1 MNGRTMRILVVASI
15 TVAVIGLL
23 ASPVTAGKKDD
34 TLNVAWEKELE
45 SLDAYY
51 NTAREGV
58 ILGRHIYD
66 SLLYRHPDTLE
77 YKPLL
82 AESYKWA
89 DKLTIE
95 MELRKG
101 VKFHNGD
108 TFDADDVVYTLNFVS
123 DPENRALNQRNVNWI
138 KNVEKLGPYK
148 VRIHLKKPFPAAL
161 EYLSGPDPIYP
172 KEYYAKVGPK
182 GFGVKPIGTGPY
194 KVTEV
199 VPGKAITMVR
209 NDDYF
214 DGSPKG
220 KPAIG
225 KIRQRTIREV
235 TTKVAELM
243 TGGLDWIWLVPKD
256 QAEKLAKMPNINVIA
271 AETMRVGFLYFN
283 SVADT
288 PFKKLKVRQ
297 AVAHAIDRQAIVNTL
312 VGGESRVIHSVCY
325 PSQFGCTDEG
335 VVKYE
340 YDPEKAKK
348 LLAEAGYPNGFE
360 FDFHAYRERPYAEAA
375 IGYLHAIGLKP
386 KLHYLKYAA
395 MREKWQGNKVPVA
408 FWTWGS
414 YSVNDISAI
423 TGYWF
428 KFDIDDFAKD
438 ERVRD
443 WLEEGDTSIDPEV
456 RRTAYRKA
464 LARISEQC
472 YALPM
477 FSWVSNYAFSKE
489 LDFKPYPDEVPRY
502 FLSTW
507 K

>member
-1 MNGRTMRILVVASI
+1 MSGRTMRILVVAWI

-58 ILGRHIYD
+58 ILGRHIFD
-66 SLLYRHPDTLE
+66 NLLYRHPETWE

-82 AESYKWA
+82 AESFKWV

-101 VKFHNGD
+101 IKFHNGEK
-108 TFDADDVVYTLNFVS
+108 FDADDVVYTLNFVS
-123 DPENRALNQRNVNWI
+123 NPDSRVLNQRNVNWI
-138 KNVEKLGPYK
+138 KNAEKLGPYK
-148 VRIHLKKPFPAAL
+148 VRIHLKKPFPAAI
-161 EYLSGPDPIYP
+161 EYVAGPLPIYP
-172 KEYYAKVGPK
+172 NEYYAKVGPK

-194 KVTEV
+194 KVVEV

-283 SVADT
+283 CVADS

-375 IGYLHAIGLKP
+375 VGYLHAIGLKP

-414 YSVNDISAI
+414 YSINDISAI

-428 KFDIDDFAKD
+428 KFDMDDFARD
-438 ERVRD
+438 QQVRD

-464 LARISEQC
+464 LGRISEQC

-477 FSWVSNYAFSKE
+477 FSWVTNNAFSKE
-489 LDFKPYPDEVPRY
+489 LDFKPYPDEIPRY
-502 FLSTW
+502 FLSKW

>member
-256 QAEKLAKMPNINVIA
+256 QADKLAKMPNINVIA

-283 SVADT
+283 CVADT

-312 VGGESRVIHSVCY
+312 VGGESRVLHSVCY

-375 IGYLHAIGLKP
+375 VGYLHAIGLKP

-414 YSVNDISAI
+414 YSINDISAI

-428 KFDIDDFAKD
+428 KFDMDDFARD
-438 ERVRD
+438 QQVRD
-443 WLEEGDTSIDPEV
+443 WLEEGDTSIDPEG
-456 RRTAYRKA
+456 RRTVYRKA
-464 LARISEQC
+464 LGRISEQC

-477 FSWVSNYAFSKE
+477 FSWVTNNAFSKE
-489 LDFKPYPDEVPRY
+489 LDFKPYPDEIPRY

>member
-1 MNGRTMRILVVASI
+1 MGGRTMRILVVAWI
-15 TVAVIGLL
+15 TVAMMGLL
-23 ASPVTAGKKDD
+23 ASPATAGKKDD

-58 ILGRHIYD
+58 ILGRHIFD
-66 SLLYRHPDTLE
+66 NLLYRHPDTWE

-82 AESYKWA
+82 AKSFKWV

-101 VKFHNGD
+101 IKFHNGEK
-108 TFDADDVVYTLNFVS
+108 FDADDVVYTLNFVS
-123 DPENRALNQRNVNWI
+123 NPDNKVLNQRNVNWI
-138 KNVEKLGPYK
+138 KNAEKLGPYN
-148 VRIHLKKPFPAAL
+148 VRIHLKKPFPAAI
-161 EYLSGPDPIYP
+161 EYVAGPLPIYP
-172 KEYYAKVGPK
+172 NEYYAKVGPK

-194 KVTEV
+194 KVVEV
-199 VPGKAITMVR
+199 LPGKAITMVR

-220 KPAIG
+220 KPSIG

-256 QAEKLAKMPNINVIA
+256 QAEKLAKMPNLKVVA

-297 AVAHAIDRQAIVNTL
+297 AVAHAIDRQAIVNSL
-312 VGGESRVIHSVCY
+312 VGGDSRVIHSVCY

-340 YDPEKAKK
+340 YNPEKAKK

-360 FDFHAYRERPYAEAA
+360 FDFHAYRERPYAEAVV
-375 IGYLHAIGLKP
+375 GYLHAVGLKP
-386 KLHYLKYAA
+386 KFHYLKYAA

-414 YSVNDISAI
+414 YSINDISAI

-428 KFDIDDFAKD
+428 KFSIDDFAKD
-438 ERVRD
+438 QQVRD

-464 LARISEQC
+464 LSRISEQC
-472 YALPM
+472 YSLPM
-477 FSWVSNYAFSKE
+477 FSWVTNNAFSKE
-489 LDFKPYPDEVPRY
+489 LDFKPYPDEIPRY
-502 FLSTW
+502 FLSNW